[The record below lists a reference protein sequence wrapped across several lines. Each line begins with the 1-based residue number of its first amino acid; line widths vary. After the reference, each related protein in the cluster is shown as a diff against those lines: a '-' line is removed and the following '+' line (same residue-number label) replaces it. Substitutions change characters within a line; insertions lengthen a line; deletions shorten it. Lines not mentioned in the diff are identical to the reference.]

1 MSIGGMV
8 CIPIIL
14 EWVFLLV
21 LRQRVT
27 HSVCLFRGG
36 VFLIVPHGIN
46 VNLREKNGPISVSL
60 FIRTAQPYPS
70 YDKSRLSFKDNS
82 CCSLLVSKFFCIF
95 AQIYVSCTYWYVRL
109 GGVLASAKRPKT
121 KSYQTCLGY

>member
-60 FIRTAQPYPS
+60 FIRTAQPYPLMT
-70 YDKSRLSFKDNS
+70 KVVCLSKIILVVLCLFQNFFV
-82 CCSLLVSKFFCIF
+82 SLHRFMFRVH
-95 AQIYVSCTYWYVRL
+95 T
-109 GGVLASAKRPKT
+109 GT
-121 KSYQTCLGY
+121 

>member
-36 VFLIVPHGIN
+36 GIFDCASWYKCKLKGEKWPDIRFLVY
-46 VNLREKNGPISVSL
+46 KNGSTI
-60 FIRTAQPYPS
+60 PS